1 MYLIIN
7 MEIFKASQIFHVS
20 YLGIWIYH
28 VLNFFFFLIGSY
40 MQLEM
45 SRLNVDLGVL
55 HLRVMVFILYTEID
69 LK

>member
-1 MYLIIN
+1 
-7 MEIFKASQIFHVS
+7 
-20 YLGIWIYH
+20 
-28 VLNFFFFLIGSY
+28 